1 MSREKKEKDE
11 LAQVVKA
18 AKRRRF
24 KKKFMLGLATL
35 AALFF
40 ACLLYT
46 SLEVVGSSPTTHPK
60 IQWAIAKR

>member
-40 ACLLYT
+40 AVLFLLPIVLT
-46 SLEVVGSSPTTHPK
+46 ITNSFMTASE
-60 IQWAIAKR
+60 I